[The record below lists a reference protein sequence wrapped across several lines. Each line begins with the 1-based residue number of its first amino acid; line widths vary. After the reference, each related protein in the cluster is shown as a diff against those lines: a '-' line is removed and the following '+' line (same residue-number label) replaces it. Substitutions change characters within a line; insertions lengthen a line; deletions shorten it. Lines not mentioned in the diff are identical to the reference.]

1 MGSSSNLLDSVT
13 QSHFSVTKYMMPG
26 VSSFQ
31 SQLPMPDSHDVH
43 TQFQDL
49 LGNMGLG
56 YGGIQ
61 QDQFPVGERVTKY
74 VSYKKSKV
82 NIT

>member
-1 MGSSSNLLDSVT
+1 
-13 QSHFSVTKYMMPG
+13 MMPG

-31 SQLPMPDSHDVH
+31 SQLPMPDSHGVH

-49 LGNMGLG
+49 FGNMGLG
-56 YGGIQ
+56 YHGIQ

-74 VSYKKSKV
+74 VSYKKKV
-82 NIT
+82 K